1 MDRPLGRLS
10 RLGRLGRLGRL
21 LPAVLLALPAAPAAT
36 AATAPPDDPA
46 LSTGSHRTTLPAD
59 GPRTFRLERTTP
71 GSTVHV
77 ALWYVGAGDSIG
89 AGVRLSLGTAPGDES
104 CGSGA
109 VFRPTTG
116 EPTPLLLTSA
126 STWTDAPEHPCAS
139 ADTLWV
145 RVGVPSD
152 PADRGRAATLLVY
165 EEPPLSAYA
174 FGLLDEPVT
183 PAWVAPAPAPDPRP
197 LTPGATPA
205 DAPVVDDG
213 TYAITVRP
221 GRTALVA
228 VPLDWDQTLRAQTAD
243 DTLAVHVLGPLLG
256 ASDAST
262 APGRAQSHVVS
273 FLHREAYDP
282 TAAGASLAGVHY
294 VLVSAPEARQP
305 VTTTLTLARSG
316 TAAEGVPDYASGALV
331 APQADSR
338 LTDGSLRAPAPPT
351 ARPTATVP
359 EDDDGGRTP
368 LLVGGGIAAAVA
380 VALLVRTTRRA
391 GRARG
396 R

>member
-10 RLGRLGRLGRL
+10 RL
-21 LPAVLLALPAAPAAT
+21 LPLVLLVLPAAPAA
-36 AATAPPDDPA
+36 AAPDDPA
-46 LSTGSHRTTLPAD
+46 LTTGNHRTTLPAD

-89 AGVRLSLGTAPGDES
+89 EGVRLSLGTAPGDES

-109 VFRPTTG
+109 VFRPTVD
-116 EPTPLLLTSA
+116 EPAPLLLTTA
-126 STWTDAPEHPCAS
+126 STWTDATEHPCAS
-139 ADTLWV
+139 AGTLSV
-145 RVGVPSD
+145 SIGVPND
-152 PADRGRAATLLVY
+152 AADRGRAATLLVY

-174 FGLLDEPVT
+174 FGLLDEPVA
-183 PAWVAPAPAPDPRP
+183 PAWVPPEPTPDPRP
-197 LTPGATPA
+197 IDAGSTPA
-205 DAPVVDDG
+205 NAPVVDDG
-213 TYAITVRP
+213 SYEITVLP

-243 DTLAVHVLGPLLG
+243 DTLAVHVLGPMLG

-262 APGRAQSHVVS
+262 APGRAQSQVVS

-294 VLVSAPEARQP
+294 VLVSAPESDGP

-316 TAAEGVPDYASGALV
+316 TAAAGVPDYPDGALL
-331 APQADSR
+331 APQAGSR
-338 LTDGSLRAPAPPT
+338 LTDGSLRPPAPPT
-351 ARPTATVP
+351 ARPTASVP

-368 LLVGGGIAAAVA
+368 LLVGGGIAAAA
-380 VALLVRTTRRA
+380 VALLVLATRRA

>member
-10 RLGRLGRLGRL
+10 RLSRLSRL
-21 LPAVLLALPAAPAAT
+21 LPLVLLALPAAPAA
-36 AATAPPDDPA
+36 AGPNDPP

-77 ALWYVGAGDSIG
+77 ALWYVGAGDSVG
-89 AGVRLSLGTAPGDES
+89 TGVQLSLSAEPRGES

-109 VFRPTTG
+109 VFRPTLD
-116 EPTPLLLTSA
+116 EPAPLLLTSA

-139 ADTLWV
+139 ASTLSV
-145 RVGVPSD
+145 RVSVPRD

-174 FGLLDEPVT
+174 LGLLDEPLT
-183 PAWVAPAPAPDPRP
+183 PTWVPPEPAPEPRP
-197 LTPGATPA
+197 IPAGATPG
-205 DAPVVDDG
+205 DAPVVTDG
-213 TYAITVRP
+213 TYALTVRP

-228 VPLDWDQTLRAQTAD
+228 VPLDWDQTLRARTGD
-243 DTLAVHVLGPLLG
+243 DSLAVHVLGPMLG

-262 APGRAQSHVVS
+262 EPGRAQSHVVS

-294 VLVSAPEARQP
+294 VLVSAPDAREP
-305 VTTTLTLARSG
+305 VTTMLTLARSG
-316 TAAEGVPDYASGALV
+316 SPAEGIPDYADGPLL
-331 APQADSR
+331 APQAGSR

-380 VALLVRTTRRA
+380 VALLVRATRRA